1 NAESSGLSFRYAF
14 NGVKDIMEGRVNNA
28 IAEGANEL
36 ARLRGAA
43 LAVGGAT
50 AGIVAI
56 GVAAYEAKKH
66 FDELAEMPAKLR
78 AQFGELNL
86 KQTNDDL
93 ALSNARLESDIA
105 KLQGKPQNGLKVAL

>member
-1 NAESSGLSFRYAF
+1 MAKKAGVVTIDFNAGTLSLLKELDTANTKLKQFGKNAESSGLSFRYAF
-14 NGVKDIMEGRVNNA
+14 NGVKDIMEGRVNSA

-66 FDELAEMPAKLR
+66 FDE
-78 AQFGELNL
+78 
-86 KQTNDDL
+86 
-93 ALSNARLESDIA
+93 
-105 KLQGKPQNGLKVAL
+105 